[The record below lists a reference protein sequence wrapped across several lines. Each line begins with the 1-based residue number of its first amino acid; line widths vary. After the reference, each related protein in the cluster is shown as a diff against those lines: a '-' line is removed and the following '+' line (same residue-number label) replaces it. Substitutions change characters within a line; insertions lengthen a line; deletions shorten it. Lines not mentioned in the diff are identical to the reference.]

1 LSSKEETIV
10 VRKSYLE
17 EILKEIQE
25 LRRLIQQS

>member
-17 EILKEIQE
+17 EILREIQE

>member
-1 LSSKEETIV
+1 MSSKEETIV

-17 EILKEIQE
+17 EILREIQE